1 FKFGEITINV
11 PKKEV
16 SFPVSVNQTE
26 GNLEYVLVNENG
38 KTHESL
44 LATPVK
50 SMDLQVALLL
60 CHFKMSPDKVF
71 RKRLSDEEQKAL
83 PALDDVPEA
92 QLAISVEW
100 RDNGTGDLR
109 REEVHAW
116 IYNDRE

>member
-1 FKFGEITINV
+1 MGTALADEPLVPEGKPAIQEIAPGLFKFGEITINV
-11 PKKEV
+11 PNKEV

-92 QLAISVEW
+92 E
-100 RDNGTGDLR
+100 
-109 REEVHAW
+109 
-116 IYNDRE
+116 